1 MKTYDF
7 FKVKFIQKLVKE
19 KASLFSEY
27 RIDNNFDRKIA
38 GFRNKELEM

>member
-7 FKVKFIQKLVKE
+7 LNVEFIEKEKQE

-38 GFRNKELEM
+38 GFRNQDLEM